1 MKNYN
6 AITIT
11 AHIPRAME
19 ATATYA
25 RTPEEIHEI
34 CRDMKDASQEMFVVI
49 CLNTRNR
56 VISRQ
61 MISLGIQD
69 ATLVHAREV
78 FRCAITQNSA
88 AIVLA
93 HNHPSGDPSPSAD
106 DVKLTRQLVQAG
118 QIIGIKV
125 LDHIIIGRTD
135 GPGTKEFLSLR
146 ECGLVTFDE

>member
-6 AITIT
+6 ALTIT

-19 ATATYA
+19 ATPDYA
-25 RTPEEIHEI
+25 RTPEEINDC

-56 VISRQ
+56 IISRQ

-69 ATLVHAREV
+69 STLVHPREV
-78 FRCAITQNSA
+78 FKAAIMQSSA
-88 AIVLA
+88 AIVLV
-93 HNHPSGDPSPSAD
+93 HNHPSGDPSPSAED
-106 DVKLTRQLVQAG
+106 IKLTRQLVQAG

-125 LDHIIIGRTD
+125 LDHVIIGRKDSQVTRD
-135 GPGTKEFLSLR
+135 FMSLR
-146 ECGLVTFDE
+146 ECSGVSFDE